1 MIGLISVT
9 AGGRAAAERLAA
21 VLPYAQLYDGSAAS
35 ALPQAFAECDAIIS
49 FLAVG
54 ATVRIVAPLITGK
67 YEDPGIVCVDEALR
81 YAIPVLGGHAG
92 GANVLAR
99 RVAGILGATAVITT
113 AAEAAGSVGLD
124 EFGADLGFVVEPSSE
139 MAPVGAAILSG
150 ERVTLT
156 MGQQWPVP
164 PLPPNVVRTPQPE
177 PGVPAI
183 VVSDEV
189 PRPPA
194 AEVPDGAG
202 AAAPGHV
209 PEGTG
214 DATGTAGGA
223 AGAAGNAPWAAGH
236 AVGAAGGVPGTAGDA
251 VDAAGDPPWAA
262 GHAVGTAGGVS
273 GAASDAVG
281 TAGDIAG
288 TAKPPGPRV
297 TYRPPSLVVGV
308 GASTGVTAGEAGRL
322 IDETLAAAGL
332 SPRSV
337 RWLAT
342 ADIKAREPG
351 LLAAARQRRWAVV
364 TAPAAQLATIDVPT
378 PSEIVRAA
386 VGTPSVAE
394 AAALLV
400 AEGSQ
405 EQGGPGPGGP
415 GGARLVVTKRSS
427 ARATVAVAR
436 LRPRGR
442 LALIGLGPG
451 ARDLMAPRAV
461 EELRRASVVVGLD
474 QYVDQ
479 VADLISPGAQ
489 VLASSLGEEEQR
501 AGVAVSEALAGR
513 AVALIGS
520 GDVGIYAMASPA
532 LALADE
538 RIEVVG
544 VPGVTAALAAG
555 AVLGAPLGH
564 DHAIISLSDLHTE
577 WAVIERRVRAVAE
590 ADLVTCFYNPV
601 SRTRNWQLGRAL
613 AILAGHRPPETPVGW
628 VRDASRPGQYSG
640 IATLAQF
647 DPAEA
652 DMHTLVVVGSSR
664 TTVVAGRM
672 VTPRDYRWAAP

>member
-1 MIGLISVT
+1 MRPGL
-9 AGGRAAAERLAA
+9 RA
-21 VLPYAQLYDGSAAS
+21 
-35 ALPQAFAECDAIIS
+35 
-49 FLAVG
+49 
-54 ATVRIVAPLITGK
+54 
-67 YEDPGIVCVDEALR
+67 VC
-81 YAIPVLGGHAG
+81 
-92 GANVLAR
+92 
-99 RVAGILGATAVITT
+99 
-113 AAEAAGSVGLD
+113 
-124 EFGADLGFVVEPSSE
+124 
-139 MAPVGAAILSG
+139 
-150 ERVTLT
+150 
-156 MGQQWPVP
+156 
-164 PLPPNVVRTPQPE
+164 
-177 PGVPAI
+177 
-183 VVSDEV
+183 
-189 PRPPA
+189 
-194 AEVPDGAG
+194 
-202 AAAPGHV
+202 
-209 PEGTG
+209 
-214 DATGTAGGA
+214 
-223 AGAAGNAPWAAGH
+223 
-236 AVGAAGGVPGTAGDA
+236 VPGTAGDA
-251 VDAAGDPPWAA
+251 VGAARDAAG
-262 GHAVGTAGGVS
+262 TAGD
-273 GAASDAVG
+273 AAG

-288 TAKPPGPRV
+288 TAEPPGPRV

-364 TAPAAQLATIDVPT
+364 TAPAAQLAAIDVPT
-378 PSEIVRAA
+378 PSEVVRAA

-400 AEGSQ
+400 AEGGQ

-489 VLASSLGEEEQR
+489 VMASGLGEEEQR

-647 DPAEA
+647 DPAQA

>member
-35 ALPQAFAECDAIIS
+35 ALPRAFAECDAIIS

-156 MGQQWPVP
+156 MDQQWPVP
-164 PLPPNVVRTPQPE
+164 PLPPNVVRTPRPE

-189 PRPPA
+189 PRPQA
-194 AEVPDGAG
+194 AEIPDGDG
-202 AAAPGHV
+202 AAAAGNV
-209 PEGTG
+209 FGGAGDAPETAGGVLWAAGDAVGTTG
-214 DATGTAGGA
+214 DAPWAAGDAAGAEREA
-223 AGAAGNAPWAAGH
+223 AGAAG
-236 AVGAAGGVPGTAGDA
+236 
-251 VDAAGDPPWAA
+251 DAAGA
-262 GHAVGTAGGVS
+262 
-273 GAASDAVG
+273 
-281 TAGDIAG
+281 AGDIAG

-337 RWLAT
+337 RWVAT

-400 AEGSQ
+400 AEGSP

-640 IATLAQF
+640 IATLAEF

>member
-99 RVAGILGATAVITT
+99 RVAAILGATTVITT

-124 EFGADLGFVVEPSSE
+124 EFGADLGFVVEPASE

-189 PRPPA
+189 PRPQP
-194 AEVPDGAG
+194 AEVPDDAG
-202 AAAPGHV
+202 ATAPGDV
-209 PEGTG
+209 PGGT
-214 DATGTAGGA
+214 DDA
-223 AGAAGNAPWAAGH
+223 AGAAG
-236 AVGAAGGVPGTAGDA
+236 GVARTAGDA
-251 VDAAGDPPWAA
+251 VGAADDLPWTADD
-262 GHAVGTAGGVS
+262 AVGTAGGVS
-273 GAASDAVG
+273 GA
-281 TAGDIAG
+281 AGDIAG

-337 RWLAT
+337 RWVAT

-394 AAALLV
+394 AAALLI

-489 VLASSLGEEEQR
+489 VLASSLGEEEKR

-520 GDVGIYAMASPA
+520 GDVGVYAMASPA

-672 VTPRDYRWAAP
+672 VTPRDYRWAPP

>member
-99 RVAGILGATAVITT
+99 RVAAILGATTVITT

-124 EFGADLGFVVEPSSE
+124 EFGADLGFVVEPGSE

-189 PRPPA
+189 PRPQP
-194 AEVPDGAG
+194 AEVPDDAG
-202 AAAPGHV
+202 AAAPGDV
-209 PEGTG
+209 P
-214 DATGTAGGA
+214 GGADDA
-223 AGAAGNAPWAAGH
+223 AGAAGGVARTAGD
-236 AVGAAGGVPGTAGDA
+236 AVGAAGDLPWTAD
-251 VDAAGDPPWAA
+251 D
-262 GHAVGTAGGVS
+262 AVGTAGGVS
-273 GAASDAVG
+273 GAA
-281 TAGDIAG
+281 GDIAG
-288 TAKPPGPRV
+288 AAKPPGPRV

-337 RWLAT
+337 RWVAT

>member
-194 AEVPDGAG
+194 AEGTDDAG
-202 AAAPGHV
+202 AAAAAHV
-209 PEGTG
+209 FG
-214 DATGTAGGA
+214 
-223 AGAAGNAPWAAGH
+223 
-236 AVGAAGGVPGTAGDA
+236 AGDA
-251 VDAAGDPPWAA
+251 A
-262 GHAVGTAGGVS
+262 GTAGGVS
-273 GAASDAVG
+273 GAAGDAVG
-281 TAGDIAG
+281 AAGDITAS
-288 TAKPPGPRV
+288 AKPPGPRV

-364 TAPAAQLATIDVPT
+364 TAPAARLATIDVPT

-489 VLASSLGEEEQR
+489 VLASSLGEEEKR

>member
-99 RVAGILGATAVITT
+99 RVAAILGATTVITT

-124 EFGADLGFVVEPSSE
+124 EFGADLGFVVEPGSE

-189 PRPPA
+189 PRPQP
-194 AEVPDGAG
+194 AEVPDDAG
-202 AAAPGHV
+202 ATAPGDV
-209 PEGTG
+209 PGGT
-214 DATGTAGGA
+214 DDA
-223 AGAAGNAPWAAGH
+223 AGAAG
-236 AVGAAGGVPGTAGDA
+236 GVARTAGDA
-251 VDAAGDPPWAA
+251 VGAADDLPWTADD
-262 GHAVGTAGGVS
+262 AVGTAGGVS
-273 GAASDAVG
+273 GAA
-281 TAGDIAG
+281 GDIAG
-288 TAKPPGPRV
+288 AAKPPGPRV

-337 RWLAT
+337 RWVAT

-394 AAALLV
+394 AAALLI

-489 VLASSLGEEEQR
+489 VLASSLGEEEKR

-520 GDVGIYAMASPA
+520 GDVGVYAMASPA

-613 AILAGHRPPETPVGW
+613 TILAGHRPPETPVGW

-672 VTPRDYRWAAP
+672 VTPRDYRWAPP

>member
-35 ALPQAFAECDAIIS
+35 ALPRAFAECDAIIS

-99 RVAGILGATAVITT
+99 RVAGILGATAVMTT

-124 EFGADLGFVVEPSSE
+124 EFGADLGFVVEPGSD

-156 MGQQWPVP
+156 MEYQWPVP

-177 PGVPAI
+177 PGIPAI

-189 PRPPA
+189 PRPQA

-202 AAAPGHV
+202 AAAAGDV
-209 PEGTG
+209 P
-214 DATGTAGGA
+214 GGA
-223 AGAAGNAPWAAGH
+223 GDDAAGT
-236 AVGAAGGVPGTAGDA
+236 AGGVPGAAGEAAGAARDAAGTAGDA
-251 VDAAGDPPWAA
+251 I
-262 GHAVGTAGGVS
+262 GTAGG
-273 GAASDAVG
+273 
-281 TAGDIAG
+281 IAG
-288 TAKPPGPRV
+288 TAEPPGPRV

-322 IDETLAAAGL
+322 IDETLAAADL
-332 SPRSV
+332 SPKSV

-364 TAPAAQLATIDVPT
+364 TAPAEQLAAIDVPT

-427 ARATVAVAR
+427 ARATAAVAR

-451 ARDLMAPRAV
+451 ARDLMVPRAV

-489 VLASSLGEEEQR
+489 VMASGLGEEEQR

-647 DPAEA
+647 DPAQA

-672 VTPRDYRWAAP
+672 VTPREYRWAAP

>member
-99 RVAGILGATAVITT
+99 RVAGILGATAVMTT

-124 EFGADLGFVVEPSSE
+124 EFGADLGFVVEPGSD

-194 AEVPDGAG
+194 AEGTDDAG
-202 AAAPGHV
+202 AAAAAHV
-209 PEGTG
+209 FG
-214 DATGTAGGA
+214 
-223 AGAAGNAPWAAGH
+223 
-236 AVGAAGGVPGTAGDA
+236 AGDA
-251 VDAAGDPPWAA
+251 A
-262 GHAVGTAGGVS
+262 GTAGGVS
-273 GAASDAVG
+273 GAAGDAVG
-281 TAGDIAG
+281 AAGDITAS
-288 TAKPPGPRV
+288 AKPPGPRV

-479 VADLISPGAQ
+479 VADLIAPGAQ
-489 VLASSLGEEEQR
+489 VLASGLGEEEQR

>member
-21 VLPYAQLYDGSAAS
+21 VLPYAQLYDGTAAS

-214 DATGTAGGA
+214 DATGTAG
-223 AGAAGNAPWAAGH
+223 
-236 AVGAAGGVPGTAGDA
+236 
-251 VDAAGDPPWAA
+251 DPPWAA

-273 GAASDAVG
+273 GAAGDAVG

>member
-202 AAAPGHV
+202 AAAAGHV
-209 PEGTG
+209 SGGTG
-214 DATGTAGGA
+214 DATGTAAGTA
-223 AGAAGNAPWAAGH
+223 AISGNAPWAAGD
-236 AVGAAGGVPGTAGDA
+236 GADA
-251 VDAAGDPPWAA
+251 
-262 GHAVGTAGGVS
+262 AGGVS
-273 GAASDAVG
+273 GAAGDAG
-281 TAGDIAG
+281 GAAGDIAG
-288 TAKPPGPRV
+288 TAKRPGPRV

-364 TAPAAQLATIDVPT
+364 TAPAARLATIDVPT